1 MGGRPVLCFVV
12 GAISLMGSNVA
23 SAGDG
28 PPDVVQDAG
37 SAVQQSQTEA
47 ASKPDE
53 GGREQGWVPGL
64 AIGASFNLLD
74 SRAVVGQQ
82 DGTTVTL
89 GGAVDGSLELNAGIH
104 EWRNTLSAS
113 AATART
119 PLTEEF
125 VKTGDGLSVETIYLV
140 HVIEV
145 FGPFARLAMD
155 TQMFAASDVRA
166 TAVDYVVSNLDG
178 TTSEFTGR
186 RLALTEPFQP
196 LTLKESLG
204 VFVQPV
210 RRLEL
215 ELEARGGLGAQET
228 FAEGGLAITDDEA
241 TAALEVSEVDDN
253 FQVGAELVINAWGFV
268 DEAKRIS
275 YSAGFGVL
283 FPFVTSA
290 LPDGD
295 ERNLGQLT
303 SVEAKLGLNVKLF
316 DWASLGYRLEAARM
330 PLLVDDWQ
338 VSNNLLLTLSA
349 AFGSK
354 APAPPKP
361 SSPPSSAEAE
371 GGGAP

>member
-1 MGGRPVLCFVV
+1 MLCFVV